1 MKNLRL
7 RTAKFRLSASLP
19 SFDFGLTFPSR
30 KNSGSGS
37 GVCSSLSDEAVPAIR
52 QLPTDELK
60 DSPVD
65 DVAPAIR
72 QSPTGELTE
81 SDLTAFSSIGVEII
95 FKCATKLHR

>member
-37 GVCSSLSDEAVPAIR
+37 GVCSSLLDESVPSIR

-81 SDLTAFSSIGVEII
+81 SDLTAFSGIGVEII

>member
-7 RTAKFRLSASLP
+7 RTAKFRLSAVLP

-72 QSPTGELTE
+72 QSPTNQLLA
-81 SDLTAFSSIGVEII
+81 SPRAANLVYLFRFVW
-95 FKCATKLHR
+95 KNVAT

>member
-1 MKNLRL
+1 VKNLRL
-7 RTAKFRLSASLP
+7 RTAKFRLSAALP

-72 QSPTGELTE
+72 QSPTNQLLA
-81 SDLTAFSSIGVEII
+81 SPRAANLVYLFRFVW
-95 FKCATKLHR
+95 KNVAT